1 MSKANPTTIEELLG
15 MPTDDIAKISD
26 DELVAWC
33 QNFWPDTRPSDV
45 AKSALGREIER
56 SKDQLTKG
64 DNRIAER
71 LAAIKEQRAAA
82 AKANVVKI
90 TPRK

>member
-15 MPTDDIAKISD
+15 MSTDDIAKISD
-26 DELVAWC
+26 EELVAWC
-33 QNFWPDTRPSDV
+33 AQFWPDTRPSDV
-45 AKSALGREIER
+45 AKSALGREIDR
-56 SKDQLTKG
+56 SKDQLTKS

-71 LAAIKEQRAAA
+71 LAALREQRAAA
-82 AKANVVKI
+82 TKANVVKL